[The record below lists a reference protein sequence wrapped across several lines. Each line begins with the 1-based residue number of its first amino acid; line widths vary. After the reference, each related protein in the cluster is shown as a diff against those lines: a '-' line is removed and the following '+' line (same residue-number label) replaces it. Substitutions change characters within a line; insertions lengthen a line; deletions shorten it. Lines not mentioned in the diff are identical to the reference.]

1 MLWELGISLKMEPTS
16 WQPVLPFGSFFLDFG
31 PDPDFAPDPDF
42 FQEIGPVIALELPY
56 LNYFTQNASYELLY
70 SHYFFKT
77 TLPCLPHL
85 QYFIFQIYQDLSFPK
100 VTNSIG

>member
-1 MLWELGISLKMEPTS
+1 MLWELGITLKMEPTS

-70 SHYFFKT
+70 SHYFFKLHYLIYLT
-77 TLPCLPHL
+77 CSTSL
-85 QYFIFQIYQDLSFPK
+85 FKFFQK
-100 VTNSIG
+100 

>member
-1 MLWELGISLKMEPTS
+1 MY
-16 WQPVLPFGSFFLDFG
+16 VVGSFFLDFG

-70 SHYFFKT
+70 SHYFFKLHYLIYLT
-77 TLPCLPHL
+77 CSTSL
-85 QYFIFQIYQDLSFPK
+85 FIYKHLSFPK